1 MKCIQCER
9 VYGITG
15 DSIPMVLV
23 PCSHTICKGCSDKFE
38 VGQRCPTCRR
48 RISENPRVN
57 YALQDILTSQPTGF
71 HRCENCD
78 QSVASHYCYDCNVR
92 LCVACMDF
100 LHSMRALRGHLRCKL
115 AEMPP
120 ADLCGVAMLRKR
132 LEHVEQQ
139 RDEAWEEVRRVKG
152 EAPQGATGDAGA
164 SDAERTLKAQL
175 EKQRVI
181 DQALLS
187 CEKFQP
193 QRSWTFPPL
202 HPSPVGTVAA
212 AVAEERQPPQEDW
225 RWLAHGHSW
234 IGQRVLR
241 DFGEYG
247 TVAGTLKHGC
257 PLARMLRTSQP
268 FGECNLM
275 TATMKTLKSMKHSR
289 HFRCTTKGRPNLSP
303 SPNKA
308 SVVSDGSA
316 QSHKLPH
323 GDLHQNPRR
332 NSQSPSM
339 QASQ

>member
-1 MKCIQCER
+1 
-9 VYGITG
+9 
-15 DSIPMVLV
+15 
-23 PCSHTICKGCSDKFE
+23 
-38 VGQRCPTCRR
+38 
-48 RISENPRVN
+48 
-57 YALQDILTSQPTGF
+57 
-71 HRCENCD
+71 
-78 QSVASHYCYDCNVR
+78 
-92 LCVACMDF
+92 
-100 LHSMRALRGHLRCKL
+100 
-115 AEMPP
+115 
-120 ADLCGVAMLRKR
+120 MLRKR

-247 TVAGTLKHGC
+247 TVAGTIEAWVPAGQDAANEPALWRVQLDDGDDEDLEEHEAQQALQMHNKRASKSK
-257 PLARMLRTSQP
+257 PKPKQSQR
-268 FGECNLM
+268 GV
-275 TATMKTLKSMKHSR
+275 
-289 HFRCTTKGRPNLSP
+289 GWQRP
-303 SPNKA
+303 
-308 SVVSDGSA
+308 VA
-316 QSHKLPH
+316 QVA
-323 GDLHQNPRR
+323 PRR
-332 NSQSPSM
+332 PAPKPSQKQSKPKYAGFAVAL
-339 QASQ
+339 QHDAAFR